1 MKSYLTKTDFINS
14 FICPTKLNYL
24 SAPDQYT
31 DATVDDEYLQS
42 LSDGGYQIGKLAQL
56 YFKEGVEISDNNLI
70 AINET
75 SKLLKNNEIV
85 LFEAAIQHANFFIR
99 VDILRKQ
106 NNKIDLFEVKAKS
119 YKSSEFSNDIFYN
132 KDGSISSEW
141 KEYFYDLAFQYYVVS
156 SCFPD
161 YEVNCF
167 FNLPNKNINST
178 VDNLFNKFSIKNKK
192 ATFLGTDEDLK
203 DNIISE
209 VNVTKKIKE
218 VIKSTFIFHSEE
230 LNFYQIADKLAYAKD
245 NSHKYPPMIGNHCKN
260 CQFQDPN
267 PSKSGIYQCWKG
279 LPNFSNDKF
288 NSQKV
293 IDIWNYRSTQKLI
306 EQNKY
311 FLDDLKPDDINI
323 ENEAIFSDHPFSN
336 KVRQFFQCFGINDF
350 KNDEGFVRND
360 GYLKKEISKW
370 VFPLNFIDFET
381 ATPAIPAY
389 KGLAPYEQIA
399 FQYSIHKLHKDMR
412 VEHAHEFILI
422 SPNEFPNFK
431 FIQSLK
437 NDLEDNQGSIFMWSK
452 HERDVLT
459 NIKNQIIKLNATKQY
474 QCEIEFI
481 NNVLPGGKRELIDLF
496 EIAKGGVFYPNTKGS
511 NSIKKVLPAAIKH
524 SKYIQQKYSKPIY
537 GDKKFI
543 KSLNFKNISW
553 VQKLENSFRDPYDIL
568 GDFSDDAINQ
578 GGMAATTFAKLQF
591 EDLSLDQR
599 KKLIKSLLMY
609 CELDTFAMALI
620 TETLFH

>member
-24 SAPDQYT
+24 LSPDQYT

-56 YFKEGVEISDNNLI
+56 YFKEGIEISDNNLT

-119 YKSSEFSNDIFYN
+119 YKSSDFSNDIFYN

-218 VIKSTFIFHSEE
+218 VIQSTFIFQSEK

-260 CQFQDPN
+260 CQFQDPK
-267 PSKSGIYQCWKG
+267 PSKSGLYQCWKG

-288 NSQKV
+288 KLQKV
-293 IDIWNYRSTQKLI
+293 IDIW
-306 EQNKY
+306 
-311 FLDDLKPDDINI
+311 
-323 ENEAIFSDHPFSN
+323 
-336 KVRQFFQCFGINDF
+336 
-350 KNDEGFVRND
+350 
-360 GYLKKEISKW
+360 
-370 VFPLNFIDFET
+370 
-381 ATPAIPAY
+381 
-389 KGLAPYEQIA
+389 
-399 FQYSIHKLHKDMR
+399 KD
-412 VEHAHEFILI
+412 
-422 SPNEFPNFK
+422 
-431 FIQSLK
+431 
-437 NDLEDNQGSIFMWSK
+437 
-452 HERDVLT
+452 
-459 NIKNQIIKLNATKQY
+459 
-474 QCEIEFI
+474 
-481 NNVLPGGKRELIDLF
+481 
-496 EIAKGGVFYPNTKGS
+496 
-511 NSIKKVLPAAIKH
+511 
-524 SKYIQQKYSKPIY
+524 
-537 GDKKFI
+537 
-543 KSLNFKNISW
+543 
-553 VQKLENSFRDPYDIL
+553 
-568 GDFSDDAINQ
+568 
-578 GGMAATTFAKLQF
+578 
-591 EDLSLDQR
+591 
-599 KKLIKSLLMY
+599 
-609 CELDTFAMALI
+609 
-620 TETLFH
+620 